1 LGQQQSRPDHVG
13 EVSTHKGECANM
25 SWSVAAT
32 GRTKDVA
39 PEIVNQISKINL
51 TDQGEMETVKNAGLL
66 IAQTLGT
73 FDPEKPVKVT
83 ASGSMGF
90 ADWTN
95 KSGPYQ
101 HVTLTIEPIHFSVS
115 S

>member
-1 LGQQQSRPDHVG
+1 
-13 EVSTHKGECANM
+13 M
-25 SWSVAAT
+25 SWSIGAT
-32 GRTKDVA
+32 GKAKDVT
-39 PEIVNQISKINL
+39 PEIATQVSKINL
-51 TDQGEMETVKNAGLL
+51 SDAGETETVKNVGVL

-73 FDPEKPVKVT
+73 FDPEKPVKVS

-90 ADWTN
+90 DDWTN